1 MRGWKAGV
9 NTVDAVV
16 EALCLDFPRRA
27 DAIAKK
33 NVTHRTEMEYRYLNY
48 KILTAVK
55 EIVREDWAET
65 MIEDIGA
72 RTGYAK
78 TELSDTSE
86 KDYKIKK
93 RMVKD
98 NIARA
103 LHLTD

>member
-65 MIEDIGA
+65 MIEDKITPKA
-72 RTGYAK
+72 LPRLSTRPVTGPPPTVEATAAVNLYAK
-78 TELSDTSE
+78 
-86 KDYKIKK
+86 
-93 RMVKD
+93 
-98 NIARA
+98 
-103 LHLTD
+103 